1 MSTPTP
7 NAKDAFNE
15 LDRRLLEIGSGLH
28 ALQEIAT
35 TGDFRRGS
43 CPEADQ
49 LQGAIEWVTARL
61 MEQVVAANTYAEEQ
75 ARAQR

>member
-1 MSTPTP
+1 MPRST
-7 NAKDAFNE
+7 AEDGFNE
-15 LDRRLLEIGSGLH
+15 LDRRLLEIGNGLH

-35 TGDFRRGS
+35 TGDFRRGP

-49 LQGAIEWVTARL
+49 LQGAIEWVAARL

-75 ARAQR
+75 ARAHR